1 LLHLFRMA
9 HCRIHT
15 SRELIFPRMYRK
27 QGNRFRS

>member
-15 SRELIFPRMYRK
+15 SRELISPRMY
-27 QGNRFRS
+27 